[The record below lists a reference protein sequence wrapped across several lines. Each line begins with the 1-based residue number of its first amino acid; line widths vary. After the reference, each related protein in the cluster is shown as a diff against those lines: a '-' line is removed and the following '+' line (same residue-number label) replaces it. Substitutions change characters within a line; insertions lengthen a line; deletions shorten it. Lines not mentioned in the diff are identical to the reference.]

1 MKNSFIKNGWLPVIM
16 ICSIVFTSCYKK
28 FDANSYNP
36 PFTINGYT
44 SSDEIGTGHLV
55 GYWSF
60 DGNNTDAVSGTTGTS
75 TGTSFTG
82 GFKGQAMQGASN
94 GYLLATPGNG
104 IASMQSFTVSEWVN
118 TPPPSTGIIDF
129 FTLSN
134 TTHFWGNIE
143 MFFENGSSNT
153 NGKLRV
159 HVFQNGNDNTF
170 ALDGVPN
177 LFDKWINITVT
188 YDAGTSTCKVY
199 INGSLPSGGSGP
211 IGGVTGPLS
220 FGDVGNLV
228 FGTTQF
234 NTTPSQTSGATA
246 QSWASFLTGQLD
258 EVRVYNTAL
267 GQSEIQAL
275 LILQGKGK

>member
-1 MKNSFIKNGWLPVIM
+1 MKNSFIKKGWLPVIM
-16 ICSIVFTSCYKK
+16 ICCIALSSCYKK
-28 FDANSYNP
+28 FDPDTYNP
-36 PFTINGYT
+36 PFTINGFT
-44 SSDEIGTGHLV
+44 SSDEIGAGHLV

-60 DGNNTDAVSGTTGTS
+60 DGNNIEAVSGTAGAN

-82 GFKGQAMQGASN
+82 GFKGQAMQGALNS
-94 GYLLATPGNG
+94 YILSAPSTA

-129 FTLSN
+129 FTLAN

-143 MFFENGSSNT
+143 MFFENGSSNA
-153 NGKLRV
+153 NGKLRI

-170 ALDGVPN
+170 ALDNVPN

-188 YDAGTSTCKVY
+188 YDAITSTCKIY
-199 INGSLPSGGSGP
+199 INGSPAGSGP

-246 QSWASFLTGQLD
+246 QSWASFLTGQID

-267 GQSEIQAL
+267 EQKDIQAL

>member
-1 MKNSFIKNGWLPVIM
+1 MKNSFIKKGWLPVIM

-28 FDANSYNP
+28 FDPNSYNP

-44 SSDEIGTGHLV
+44 SSDEIGAGHLV

-75 TGTSFTG
+75 VGTSFAG
-82 GFKGQAMQGASN
+82 GFKGQAYKGALNS
-94 GYLLATPGNG
+94 YVLSAPSTG

-118 TPPPSTGIIDF
+118 TPAPSTGILDF

-143 MFFENGSSNT
+143 MFFENGST
-153 NGKLRV
+153 NASGKLRV
-159 HVFQNGNDNTF
+159 HIFQGGNDNTY
-170 ALDGVPN
+170 ALDGIPN
-177 LFDKWINITVT
+177 LFDRWINITVT
-188 YDAGTSTCKVY
+188 YDATTSTCTVY
-199 INGSLPSGGSGP
+199 VNGTKAGSGP
-211 IGGVTGPLS
+211 AGGVTGPLS
-220 FGDVGNLV
+220 FGDVGNIV

-234 NTTPSQTSGATA
+234 NTAPSQTSATTA
-246 QSWASFLTGQLD
+246 QSWASWMTGQLD

-267 GQSEIQAL
+267 EQSAIQAL